1 MATVTIKSTYALDV
15 ESVRM
20 LEALADRWRVSKSEA
35 LRRAIRAA
43 SREHAPAN
51 RAVLDALDR
60 LQAAVRARRIDLR
73 RWERDVEAERLATP
87 LPRTGPR

>member
-43 SREHAPAN
+43 REQAPAD
-51 RAVLDALDR
+51 RAALDALDR
-60 LQAAVRARRIDLR
+60 LQASVRARKIDLR
-73 RWERDVEAERLATP
+73 GWERDVEAERRAAP
-87 LPRTGPR
+87 LPRTDPR

>member
-20 LEALADRWRVSKSEA
+20 LETLADRWRVSKSEA

-43 SREHAPAN
+43 SREQAPAN

>member
-20 LEALADRWRVSKSEA
+20 LETLADRWRVSKSEA

-43 SREHAPAN
+43 SREQAPAN
-51 RAVLDALDR
+51 RAALDALDR
-60 LQAAVRARRIDLR
+60 LQASVRTRKIDLR
-73 RWERDVEAERLATP
+73 RWERDVEAERRAVP
-87 LPRTGPR
+87 LPRTDPR

>member
-43 SREHAPAN
+43 SSEPGPAN
-51 RAVLDALDR
+51 RAALDALDR
-60 LQAAVRARRIDLR
+60 LQASVRARRVDLR
-73 RWERDVEAERLATP
+73 RWERDVAAERLAVP
-87 LPRTGPR
+87 PPRTDPR

>member
-20 LEALADRWRVSKSEA
+20 LEALAERWSVSKSEA

-43 SREHAPAN
+43 SSEPAPAN

-60 LQAAVRARRIDLR
+60 LQASVRARRVDLL
-73 RWERDVEAERLATP
+73 RWERNVAAERLAAAA
-87 LPRTGPR
+87 RTDR